1 VKKVSRNWRALLSV
15 SGVVVLSVA
24 ALPMLSSSAAIGSSL
39 SGPVTYTGADAVVN
53 PPVPSSISNGNIGQC
68 TDLQY
73 FLSNPI
79 YPLAN
84 ETSWPLSPDAQ
95 SHSTAGITG
104 TVTGASLT
112 LQVSSAVVVDYVVV
126 KGGAV
131 TPGNPGFNLYT
142 GPATNFTQSGL
153 VAPNGFSHWF
163 VCYHANEEV
172 TTTTQGETTTTQG
185 QTTTTQGETT
195 TTQGETTTTQGET
208 TTTQGE
214 TTTTQGETTT
224 TQGETTTTQ
233 GETTTTQGETTTTQG
248 ETTTTQGQTTTTQGQ
263 TTTTAPTTVTTA
275 VTTSSTQPG
284 STTTAP
290 APTTTVVT
298 NTIPAN
304 PGTSPTTVPPTYHI
318 PSKAPQT
325 GAGGAASTDA
335 GAVLG
340 ISGLLLLA
348 GLALMGVLVRRRRA

>member
-1 VKKVSRNWRALLSV
+1 
-15 SGVVVLSVA
+15 
-24 ALPMLSSSAAIGSSL
+24 MSSL
-39 SGPVTYTGADAVVN
+39 S
-53 PPVPSSISNGNIGQC
+53 
-68 TDLQY
+68 TDSQ
-73 FLSNPI
+73 F
-79 YPLAN
+79 
-84 ETSWPLSPDAQ
+84 PLSVDNS
-95 SHSTAGITG
+95 SHSLGTLSDPNYIIG
-104 TVTGASLT
+104 TVSGDGLSLN
-112 LQVSSAVVVDYVVV
+112 LQVQGYVIDYLVV
-126 KGGAV
+126 KGGAGGPDSV
-131 TPGNPGFNLYT
+131 QGFNLWT
-142 GPATNFTQSGL
+142 GPATNFSGDY
-153 VAPNGFSHWF
+153 ASPNGTQVSHWF
-163 VCYHANEEV
+163 VCYNSSAV
-172 TTTTQGETTTTQG
+172 TTTTQGQTTTTQGETTTTQG

-214 TTTTQGETTT
+214 TTTTQGQTTT
-224 TQGETTTTQ
+224 TQGQ
-233 GETTTTQGETTTTQG
+233 TTTTQG

-263 TTTTAPTTVTTA
+263 TTTTQGETTTTAPTTVTTA